1 MGGGGV
7 TGSAQGQGCYYGRLR
22 RPGQNCTGLQQRG
35 GGSGWLG
42 GGKRSF
48 FEDFQIICVEE
59 GLLEGCGGIQTI
71 WLGAKTRLG
80 GNNGYGR
87 VSKYIYLN

>member
-1 MGGGGV
+1 MHRARDAV
-7 TGSAQGQGCYYGRLR
+7 MAGSEGQDEIAQGCSRG
-22 RPGQNCTGLQQRG
+22 G

-48 FEDFQIICVEE
+48 LEDFQIICVEE

-71 WLGAKTRLG
+71 WLGDTTRLG
-80 GNNGYGR
+80 GNNGCGR
-87 VSKYIYLN
+87 V